1 MLFAAIPGYVTI
13 LDAGLVATLAPDAYS
28 AFGDFMRG
36 LCAGNVDTI
45 TDKLLEF
52 NVSTTPLDKDE
63 FRQSVVNIVS
73 QWSGSGAPTSV
84 GGADG
89 AAPPVEKRAPE
100 GTPEPLPSPALGDLV
115 GALLINLQKHRMK
128 LRGDVAASIMTISIA
143 EGLILQLD
151 PDFDVVMGALPYFV
165 K

>member
-1 MLFAAIPGYVTI
+1 
-13 LDAGLVATLAPDAYS
+13 
-28 AFGDFMRG
+28 MRG
-36 LCAGNVDTI
+36 LCAGNVDVI
-45 TDKLLEF
+45 TQKLIDF
-52 NVSTTPLDKDE
+52 NVSSAPLDKDK
-63 FRQSVVNIVS
+63 FRESVEGIVK
-73 QWSGSGAPTSV
+73 QWSGSGAPTSS
-84 GGADG
+84 D
-89 AAPPVEKRAPE
+89 AAPVVKRAPD